1 MHVKR
6 DHLNS
11 FLKHKGNL
19 LFKKTKESEGK
30 ENEFKKEEIKK
41 IREEMKEEERNLMN
55 KKHKKTSKQ
64 IKFFKIRKSQRKIK
78 KRETRVIRKFSKRK
92 RTETWILPKRTKLCF
107 CQTVRIKG
115 KHFQKR
121 VVNHE
126 KRFFL
131 EG

>member
-19 LFKKTKESEGK
+19 LFKKTKESDGK

-55 KKHKKTSKQ
+55 TKQKKLRNRLS
-64 IKFFKIRKSQRKIK
+64 
-78 KRETRVIRKFSKRK
+78 FSKY
-92 RTETWILPKRTKLCF
+92 
-107 CQTVRIKG
+107 G
-115 KHFQKR
+115 R
-121 VVNHE
+121 VKE
-126 KRFFL
+126 KKK
-131 EG
+131 EGDKTN